1 MRYSQNEQLFTDQYC
16 EMTKKQSDL
25 SCPKL
30 SSYGPVGNSKK
41 SNLWANN
48 VAARLNDI
56 RNYRICYIYFPFS
69 LILTR
74 KTRPGFCIGK

>member
-1 MRYSQNEQLFTDQYC
+1 MCYSQNEQLFTDQYC

-30 SSYGPVGNSKK
+30 SSYAPVGNSKE

-48 VAARLNDI
+48 VTARLNDI

-74 KTRPGFCIGK
+74 ETRPGFLDS